1 VDGQSRNLLA
11 RYDRMEITAEP
22 SPDPSPNSSGEV
34 IYSSAIPTG
43 ALMHVR
49 HLLVSIPDTPG
60 QIGLIQGMWKD
71 AMLVDE
77 QANAMLTAF
86 DAGDETTVRKNAEAV
101 VNLLV
106 GSQSSDYGDL
116 DEDGKVTDPGDGY
129 GLLLNGESPGY
140 AGGTIAHA
148 QFAMQS
154 GDAPDS
160 VLIHGQHVIISVSNV
175 EGWSVQLR
183 DLCMAILQNPPDQEL
198 REKIVQA
205 IALADQIVTGVD
217 LDGNERIDAV
227 PGEGGVLTAY
237 QHAYYMADME
247 ILIGAG
253 QVLSPGSPPDVIIV
267 ETPYIEK

>member
-1 VDGQSRNLLA
+1 
-11 RYDRMEITAEP
+11 
-22 SPDPSPNSSGEV
+22 
-34 IYSSAIPTG
+34 
-43 ALMHVR
+43 
-49 HLLVSIPDTPG
+49 
-60 QIGLIQGMWKD
+60 
-71 AMLVDE
+71 
-77 QANAMLTAF
+77 
-86 DAGDETTVRKNAEAV
+86 
-101 VNLLV
+101 
-106 GSQSSDYGDL
+106 
-116 DEDGKVTDPGDGY
+116 
-129 GLLLNGESPGY
+129 
-140 AGGTIAHA
+140 
-148 QFAMQS
+148 
-154 GDAPDS
+154 
-160 VLIHGQHVIISVSNV
+160 V